1 MREAINKI
9 LPYVYAGLIL
19 LAIDLVFLSD
29 LLSGNVLI
37 QPDMDNAIGMRQEV
51 VQYYQQTGEATYW
64 TNSMFGGMPTY
75 QIWNPPPRGNL
86 YDFLI
91 NMISLFTKDSF
102 HYFFL
107 LCFGSFLALCVLGI
121 GPWLAL
127 IGTLAI
133 TYTSNHIGL
142 LTEGHLTKLGALGF
156 VPMILVGAILL
167 FKKKWITGMAVFTFG
182 LAACISQNHIQM
194 TYYALLGLFIYC
206 VLESYLYFKTKRLN
220 ELGKIIG
227 CLVGGTAMA
236 IAVNFSL
243 FFSLHDYA
251 KDTMRG
257 GSILSTK
264 GPVRADSSTISG
276 LSGLGWDYA
285 MQWSNGY
292 SDLLSLLS
300 PGATGGS
307 SNEKW
312 PGGSSLG
319 KSLQAAGYPV
329 EKEIR
334 MPLYWGS
341 LPFTSTP
348 DYLGILIVLFFLIGI
363 VIIKG
368 PVKWFAVTST
378 VTFIILSLGKN
389 LEFINRLVF
398 DYLPYYNKFRAPN
411 SILSVLSCT
420 MPVFAV
426 LSLHQFIQLKW
437 SAGELKKLWM
447 KTLVPL
453 GSILLFLSF
462 IGPDLFNMKQPST
475 DVLWQANTGAVQS
488 ILDARAYYLKYDCL
502 RGLFLLLLGGAILY
516 FYVYKKLTSD
526 QLILGIGLVVLLD
539 VWTVSRRYLDSSD
552 FKASNA
558 EADFFEK
565 RAVDKTILSDTTLN
579 YRVLDLSA
587 NTFKTAI
594 PSYYHKTIGGHHA
607 AKLRRYQDMI
617 DYYFSTSNQHAL
629 DLMNTKYVID
639 KNQKLTVN
647 QGALG
652 NAWFVSTVKSVTS
665 PDEEIAAIST
675 INPANEAVILTKEF
689 SSSNIQASYPR
700 SGSITLTAYAPN
712 HLTYLSQTSNEQLAV
727 FSEVWYNPHKGW
739 KSYIDGKE
747 VDHVRVDYILRAL
760 KIPYGNHT
768 IEFKFN
774 PVHILAYNKITWVGK
789 MLLGILILG
798 WLFYEG
804 RVWFNDN
811 PGGTLVNQPQ
821 PIEKSNAKITPKK
834 PK

>member
-1 MREAINKI
+1 
-9 LPYVYAGLIL
+9 L

-37 QPDMDNAIGMRQEV
+37 QPDMDNAIGMRQEAL
-51 VQYYQQTGEATYW
+51 QYYEKTGEATYW
-64 TNSMFGGMPTY
+64 TNAMYGGMPTY
-75 QIWNPPPRGNL
+75 QIWNPPPASNV
-86 YDFLI
+86 YDSLI
-91 NMISLFTKDSF
+91 NLISLFTKDSF
-102 HYFFL
+102 RYFFL

-167 FKKKWITGMAVFTFG
+167 FKKKWISGTAFFSFG

-206 VLESYLYFKTKRLN
+206 ALESYQYFKAKRLN

-227 CLVGGTAMA
+227 CLAGGAAMA
-236 IAVNFSL
+236 IAMNFSL
-243 FFSLHDYA
+243 LFSLHDYA

-257 GSILSTK
+257 GSILSTQ
-264 GPVRADSSTISG
+264 GPLRADSSSVSG

-300 PGATGGS
+300 PGAAGGS

-312 PGGSSLG
+312 PGDSKLG
-319 KSLQAAGYPV
+319 KSLQAAGYPT
-329 EKEIR
+329 EEEIH

-341 LPFTSTP
+341 LPFTSMP

-378 VTFIILSLGKN
+378 IIFIVLSLGKN
-389 LEFINRLVF
+389 LEFINRLLF

-420 MPVFAV
+420 IPVFAM

-437 SAGELKKLWM
+437 SVVELKRLLM
-447 KTLVPL
+447 KTLIPL
-453 GSILLFLSF
+453 GSILLLLYF
-462 IGPDLFNMKQPST
+462 IGPSLFNMKQPST
-475 DVLWQANTGAVQS
+475 DVFWQANTGAVQS

-502 RGLFLLLLGGAILY
+502 RGLFLLLLGAAILY

-526 QLILGIGLVVLLD
+526 QLILGIGLVVLFD
-539 VWTVSRRYLDSSD
+539 AWTVSRRYLDSSD

-558 EADFFEK
+558 EADFFGK
-565 RAVDKTILSDTTLN
+565 RAVDNTILSDTSLN
-579 YRVLDLSA
+579 YRVLDLST
-587 NTFKTAI
+587 NTFKSAI

-617 DYYFSTSNQHAL
+617 DYYFSNSNQHAL
-629 DLMNTKYVID
+629 DLMNTKYIID
-639 KNQKLTVN
+639 KNQKLTIN

-652 NAWFVSTVKSVTS
+652 NVWFVSTVRSVTS

-689 SSSNIQASYPR
+689 SNSTIQTSYPI
-700 SGSITLTAYAPN
+700 SGSIILTAYSPN
-712 HLTYLSQTSNEQLAV
+712 HLTYLSRTSNEQFAV
-727 FSEVWYNPHKGW
+727 FSEVWYGPNKGW
-739 KSYIDGKE
+739 KAYIDGKE
-747 VDHVRVDYILRAL
+747 MEHVRVDYILRAL
-760 KIPYGNHT
+760 KIPAGDHT

-774 PVHILAYNKITWVGK
+774 PVHILAYNKISWVAK
-789 MLLGILILG
+789 MLFGLLFLGC
-798 WLFYEG
+798 LFYEG
-804 RVWFNDN
+804 RIWFNKLPDESLN
-811 PGGTLVNQPQ
+811 IKPQ
-821 PIEKSNAKITPKK
+821 TIEKSKPTVKK
-834 PK
+834 PIQKKYKGL